1 MMCAKY
7 HSNETIGAE
16 QVRRLIKNLQLLA
29 KEAGH
34 ERPLMIGIDQ
44 ENGLLRYTYIA
55 GRVRM
60 IFTGLV
66 SAFSSPT
73 AGTQLCVI

>member
-1 MMCAKY
+1 M
-7 HSNETIGAE
+7 TDAE
-16 QVRRLIKNLQLLA
+16 QVRRLTQNLQSLA

-44 ENGLLRYTYIA
+44 ENGL
-55 GRVRM
+55 
-60 IFTGLV
+60 V

-73 AGTQLCVI
+73 AGTQLCVEIVTKMMRGFEQCVL